1 MKNAFNVEQQ
11 KKLETIAALPENLV
25 ALVGALS
32 EAQLKAEPPDGEW
45 SVQQIVHHLADSHMN
60 SFIRLKLILTEE
72 NPPLKPYIE
81 PLWAKTADVS
91 DVPIAASLKLLEG
104 LHERW
109 VKLFASLDEAELMR
123 TGTHPELGRTLTPL
137 DLLDI
142 YAEHCEAH
150 LEQIRRTLAAAI

>member
-1 MKNAFNVEQQ
+1 MLNAEQQ
-11 KKLETIAALPENLV
+11 KKLQTITDLPQNLAALVWDLT
-25 ALVGALS
+25 

-72 NPPLKPYIE
+72 NPPLKPYLE
-81 PLWAKTADVS
+81 PLWAKTADVA

-109 VKLFASLDEAELMR
+109 VVLFASLSEAELSR
-123 TGTHPELGRTLTPL
+123 IGTHSELGRALTPL

-142 YAEHCEAH
+142 YSEHCEVH
-150 LEQIRRTLAAAI
+150 LNQIRRTLAYGE